1 MLLAT
6 ALRRRCLLKQISHAF
21 STSTIRR
28 RCSFFKCVGAGAGA
42 LATAVHLQ
50 AILQVHVQATA
61 VHLQALAT
69 AVHLQAILLSSK
81 SF

>member
-1 MLLAT
+1 M
-6 ALRRRCLLKQISHAF
+6 KQIVHAF

-28 RCSFFKCVGAGAGA
+28 HCSFFMCVGAGAGA

-50 AILQVHVQATA
+50 AMLLPIRLVFGSSSHVLYLNVKAGPVCTCIIMKKLFNFMQ
-61 VHLQALAT
+61 
-69 AVHLQAILLSSK
+69 